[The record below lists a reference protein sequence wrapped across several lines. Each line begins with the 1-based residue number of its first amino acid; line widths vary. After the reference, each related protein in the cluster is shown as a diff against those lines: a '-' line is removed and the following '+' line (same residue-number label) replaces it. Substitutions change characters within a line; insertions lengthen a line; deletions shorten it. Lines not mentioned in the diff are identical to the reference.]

1 MSAQPPYII
10 VEVANTHGGDIN
22 YMNNLIN
29 EFARYNKNTGIKFQ
43 PFKYN
48 EIALEDFEWY
58 PVYQTLFFDES
69 QWKSIIANA
78 KKTKD
83 IWIDVFDNYS
93 VKIIQESLK
102 DIYGLKFQVS
112 TLDNVVLFNNL
123 KKIDLSDKLVIVNVA
138 SLEMEQIRYH
148 TENIKAALKPKE
160 MIIQLGFQDY
170 PTEFLN
176 SGLCKI
182 DEVKKNFSNRLCF
195 ADHSEGT
202 SEDAIDLPLAAY
214 LKGCELVEKHVMC
227 SGEKAKYDHYS
238 SVTPEAFAKLYAK
251 INKYSEAL
259 AQPFINDKEI
269 NYLQKSYFKPCIGR
283 DLKAGQL
290 LSYAEDLQYKRSNED
305 GLNLPAIKKIQSSF
319 HVLNKDKKKNQM
331 LKEDDFKK
339 AKIATIIACRLKS
352 SRLPKKALAKIGD
365 LTSVEYCIKNA
376 LNFKNVDH
384 TILATSSL
392 ESDAELKDYTYDKN
406 VIYHTGHPEDVIKRY
421 LDIIDKLSIDVIVR
435 VTADMPYIS
444 DEILQILLRSHFDT
458 GADYTR
464 AKEAAVGQNLEII
477 NTQALR
483 YVKSFFP
490 EANYSEYM
498 TWYFINNAEHFK
510 INEIDLPK
518 EMIRPYRLT
527 LDYQEDLEMFNKI
540 ESHFRSAGKEVT
552 LKDLFEYLDANPEV
566 PAINGHITLKYK
578 TDQSLIDTLNKATK
592 IPANAKA

>member
-1 MSAQPPYII
+1 MSSQPPYLI
-10 VEVANTHGGDIN
+10 VEIANTHGGDIN

-29 EFARYNKNTGIKFQ
+29 EYSQYSKNTGIKFQ
-43 PFKYN
+43 PFKYD

-93 VKIIQESLK
+93 VKIIQENLK
-102 DIYGLKFQVS
+102 EIYGLKFQVS

-123 KKIDLSDKLVIVNVA
+123 KKLDLSDKIVIVNVA
-138 SLEMEQIRYH
+138 SLDMDLIKYH

-170 PTEFLN
+170 PTEFLS

-182 DEVKKNFSNRLCF
+182 DEVKKHFSNRLCF

-214 LKGCELVEKHVMC
+214 LKGCAIVEKHVMC

-238 SVTPEAFAKLYAK
+238 SVTPDAFAKLHAK
-251 INKYSEAL
+251 LYKYSEAL
-259 AQPFINDKEI
+259 EQPFINDREI

-283 DLKAGQL
+283 NLKAGQL

-305 GLNLPAIKKIQSSF
+305 GLNLPAIKKTQSSF
-319 HVLNKDKKKNQM
+319 HILKNDKTKNQM
-331 LKEDDFKK
+331 LKEEDFKK

-376 LNFKNVDH
+376 LKFKNVDQV
-384 TILATSSL
+384 ILATSSL
-392 ESDAELKDYTYDKN
+392 ESDAELKDYTYNNK
-406 VIYHTGHPEDVIKRY
+406 VIFHTGHPEDVMKRY
-421 LDIIDKLSIDVIVR
+421 LDIIDKLDIDVIVR
-435 VTADMPYIS
+435 VTGDMPYIS
-444 DEILQILLRSHFDT
+444 DEILQILLRSHFEN

-464 AKEAAVGQNLEII
+464 AKDTAVGQNLEII

-483 YVKSFFP
+483 YVKSFFQ

-498 TWYFINNAEHFK
+498 TWYFVNNSSHFK
-510 INEIDLPK
+510 INEVELPK
-518 EMIRPYRLT
+518 EMVRPYRLT
-527 LDYQEDLEMFNKI
+527 LDYPEDLEMFNKI
-540 ESHFRSAGKEVT
+540 EDHFKASKKEIT
-552 LKDLFEYLDANPEV
+552 LESLFKFLDENPAV
-566 PAINGHITLKYK
+566 AAINGHLTLKYK
-578 TDQSLIDTLNKATK
+578 TDQTLIDTLNKATK
-592 IPANAKA
+592 IPVSEKE

>member
-1 MSAQPPYII
+1 MSSLPPYII
-10 VEVANTHGGDIN
+10 VEVANTHAGDIN

-29 EFARYNKNTGIKFQ
+29 EYSQYNTNAGIKFQ

-93 VKIIQESLK
+93 VKIIQENLK

-123 KKIDLSDKLVIVNVA
+123 KKINLTDKIVIVNVA
-138 SLEMEQIRYH
+138 SLDIDLIKYH
-148 TENIKAALKPKE
+148 VNAIQTALNPKE
-160 MIIQLGFQDY
+160 IIIQLGFQDY
-170 PTEFLN
+170 PTEFMS

-182 DEVKKNFSNRLCF
+182 DEAKKHFSNRLCF
-195 ADHSEGT
+195 ADHIEGT
-202 SEDAIDLPLAAY
+202 NEDAIDLPFAAY
-214 LKGCELVEKHVMC
+214 LKGCALIEKHVMC

-238 SVTPEAFAKLYAK
+238 SVTPDVFTKLHSKLY
-251 INKYSEAL
+251 KYNEAL
-259 AQPFINDKEI
+259 NQPFVNDREV
-269 NYLQKSYFKPCIGR
+269 NYLQKSLFKPCVGR
-283 DLKAGQL
+283 NLSSGQL
-290 LSYAEDLQYKRSNED
+290 ISYAEDLQYKRSNED
-305 GLNLPAIKKIQSSF
+305 GLNLPTIKKIQSSF
-319 HVLNKDKKKNQM
+319 HVLKNNKTKNQM
-331 LKEDDFKK
+331 FKEEDFKK
-339 AKIATIIACRLKS
+339 ANIATIIACRLKS
-352 SRLPKKALAKIGD
+352 SRLPKKALAKMGD
-365 LTSVEYCIKNA
+365 LTSVEYCIKSA
-376 LNFKNVDH
+376 LKFKNVNQ

-392 ESDAELKDYTYDKN
+392 ESDAELKNYTYNDK
-406 VIYHTGHPEDVIKRY
+406 VIFHTGDPEDVMKRY
-421 LDIIDKLSIDVIVR
+421 LDIIDKNGIDVIVR

-444 DEILQILLRSHFDT
+444 DEILQILLKSHFET

-464 AKEAAVGQNLEII
+464 AKDAAVGQNLEII

-518 EMIRPYRLT
+518 EMVRPYRLT
-527 LDYQEDLEMFNKI
+527 LDYQEDLDMFNKI
-540 ESHFRSAGKEVT
+540 EEHFKASKKEIT
-552 LKDLFEYLDANPEV
+552 LANLFEYLDANPAIA
-566 PAINGHITLKYK
+566 AINGHLTLKYK